1 MTAAQHWLPGAVYL
15 LCFFTSAA
23 CAWLLFRGYLRA
35 RSAMLLWSALCFALL
50 ALNNLVVILD
60 VLVVR
65 GTDLSTYRLV
75 TSLLA
80 VSILLFGFIWSGD
93 EA

>member
-15 LCFFTSAA
+15 LCFLTSAA
-23 CAWLLFRGYLRA
+23 CAWLLTRSYLRT
-35 RSAMLLWSALCFALL
+35 RTAMLMWSALCFALL
-50 ALNNLVVILD
+50 ALNNLIVIFD

-65 GTDLSTYRLV
+65 KADLSTYRLG

-80 VSILLFGFIWSGD
+80 VGVLLFGFIWSED
-93 EA
+93 DA